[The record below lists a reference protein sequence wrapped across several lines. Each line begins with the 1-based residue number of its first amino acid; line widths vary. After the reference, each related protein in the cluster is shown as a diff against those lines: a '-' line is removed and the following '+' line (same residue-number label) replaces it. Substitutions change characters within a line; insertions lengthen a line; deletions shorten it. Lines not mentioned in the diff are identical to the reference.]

1 MISQSINCMI
11 FDEKLL
17 KVVCS
22 ALFSC
27 VLQLEDL
34 LELHPKKEIEEDL
47 ERTRNALLF
56 YNSNLEIIQFK
67 SGDLNDR

>member
-17 KVVCS
+17 KVVCF
-22 ALFSC
+22 ALFSR

>member
-17 KVVCS
+17 EVVCS
-22 ALFSC
+22 ALFSR
-27 VLQLEDL
+27 VFQLEDL

-47 ERTRNALLF
+47 ERTRKALLF
-56 YNSNLEIIQFK
+56 YNANLEIIQFK
-67 SGDLNDR
+67 SGDIYDR